1 MIPVFPVYVKL
12 YSIQAALS
20 MLCNLITDTS
30 VACLCKALQHL
41 NCTLTTLRMQHCEI
55 TNIGVASLCE
65 ALQHP
70 SCKLTTLDLEDTDI
84 TDIGVASLCEA
95 LQHPSCKL
103 TTLELPLSVYEDEM
117 AASLEAIIRRH
128 RPALKL
134 SFH

>member
-1 MIPVFPVYVKL
+1 
-12 YSIQAALS
+12 
-20 MLCNLITDTS
+20 
-30 VACLCKALQHL
+30 
-41 NCTLTTLRMQHCEI
+41 MQHCEI

-103 TTLELPLSVYEDEM
+103 TTLELPLSVYDDEM
-117 AASLEAIIRRH
+117 AASLKPIIRRH